1 MVYSTF
7 FTFIIKKYHFYLP
20 LLLLNRINFIYLYP
34 NYIPIS
40 TIMVTNIDSLEQ
52 FNRYFN
58 QPTYHTLVG
67 VARLSDADLRLFEP
81 TNFNMYCVVLME
93 ASFGQLI
100 LRDKAMRYKAGTIF
114 TMKPG
119 DVVSMQLD
127 NDVKPQG
134 YMLAFRPELI
144 EGTGLG
150 RDFYMFN
157 FFDYDVMEALEL
169 TDNER
174 TVARSCFNNINNE
187 LEAKDDEFTSHMLRL
202 CIGQLLTSCRR
213 FYDRQFDTS
222 QMHNSELIRKLD
234 ALIDNYLSNE
244 NLSQRN
250 MTQPSVAW
258 CANHFN
264 LSPNYFG
271 DLVRKESNVSAQN
284 YIQMKIIDKAKSLL
298 CDKSKS
304 INDIASQLGFSYA
317 NHFTRFFRNK
327 TGLTPSEFR
336 TRN

>member
-1 MVYSTF
+1 M
-7 FTFIIKKYHFYLP
+7 
-20 LLLLNRINFIYLYP
+20 YP

-58 QPTYHTLVG
+58 QPTYHPLVG
-67 VARLSDADLRLFEP
+67 VARLSDADLQLFEP

-119 DVVSMQLD
+119 DIVSMQLD
-127 NDVKPQG
+127 MNVKPQG
-134 YMLAFRPELI
+134 YILAFRPELI

-157 FFDYDVMEALEL
+157 FFDYDVMDALEL

-222 QMHNSELIRKLD
+222 QMHSSELIRKLD

-250 MTQPSVAW
+250 MIQPSVAW

-327 TGLTPSEFR
+327 TGLTPTEFR
-336 TRN
+336 TKI